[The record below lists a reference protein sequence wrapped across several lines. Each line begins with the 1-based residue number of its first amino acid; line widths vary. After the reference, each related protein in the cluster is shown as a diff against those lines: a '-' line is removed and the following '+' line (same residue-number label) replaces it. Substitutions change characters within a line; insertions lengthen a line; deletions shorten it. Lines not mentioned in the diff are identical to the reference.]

1 LAELLKTIQLLLL
14 LENSLKEALFYKKLE
29 NNKVQCQ
36 LCFRQCVVSE
46 NKRGFCR
53 VRENKKG
60 KLYSLVYNHP
70 QAIQV
75 DPIEKEPMYHFL
87 PNTEILGI
95 GTVGCNFVCQHCH
108 NWHLSQETFKKEESY
123 FITPQEIIEMAK
135 RKNIKTIS
143 FTYNEPTVFYEYIL
157 DIAQEAKKNNIN
169 IIWHSNGALNQEPLL
184 ALLEYTDG
192 VVIDFKGITNEIL
205 TKMSLAKIDNTLKTL
220 KTIKEKGKWL
230 EIVNLLIPTLND
242 SEEDIRRLCL
252 WIKENLGDDIPL
264 HFTRYF
270 PNYKLTIPPT
280 PISTLEKAY
289 RIAKEAGLKYV
300 YLGNVPGHKY
310 NSTYC
315 PKCNKRLI
323 HRFHFTVLENKIKN
337 GKCPFCQEK
346 IPGRWQ

>member
-1 LAELLKTIQLLLL
+1 MLKTILVLFL
-14 LENSLKEALFYKKLE
+14 LESSLKEALFYKKLE

-36 LCFRQCVVSE
+36 LCFRQCIILE
-46 NKRGFCR
+46 NKTGFCR
-53 VRENKKG
+53 TRENKKG
-60 KLYSLVYNHP
+60 RLYSLVYNHP
-70 QAIQV
+70 QAIQI

-87 PNTEILGI
+87 PGTEILCI

-108 NWHLSQETFKKEESY
+108 NWHLSQASFKKEESY
-123 FITPQEIIEMAK
+123 FLTPKDIIEMAK

-157 DIAQEAKKNNIN
+157 DIAKEAKKNNIN
-169 IIWHSNGALNQEPLL
+169 IIWHSNGAINKEPLL
-184 ALLEYTDG
+184 TLLEYTDG
-192 VVIDFKGITNEIL
+192 VTIDFKGINNEIL
-205 TKMSLAKIDNTLKTL
+205 MKMSKAKIDNTLKTL

-230 EIVNLLIPTLND
+230 EIVNLLIPTIND
-242 SEEDIRRLCL
+242 QEENIRELCK
-252 WIKENLGDDIPL
+252 WIKENLGDDIPV

-289 RIAKEAGLKYV
+289 QIAKEIGLKYV

-323 HRFHFTVLENKIKN
+323 HRIHFTVIENKIKN
-337 GKCPFCQEK
+337 GKCPFCHTLICGKWE
-346 IPGRWQ
+346 